1 MSDGPGILDSK
12 LQFQFPGNQGDKQV
26 HFEHLMRSLGSAKQ
40 KTLRP
45 HNSLSLPF
53 GMFIFSS
60 IGCHRSGWM
69 SLSGA
74 EIVQPLANRREASKG
89 SSPTQA
95 GKKALK
101 VAEKLH

>member
-1 MSDGPGILDSK
+1 
-12 LQFQFPGNQGDKQV
+12 
-26 HFEHLMRSLGSAKQ
+26 
-40 KTLRP
+40 
-45 HNSLSLPF
+45 
-53 GMFIFSS
+53 
-60 IGCHRSGWM
+60 M